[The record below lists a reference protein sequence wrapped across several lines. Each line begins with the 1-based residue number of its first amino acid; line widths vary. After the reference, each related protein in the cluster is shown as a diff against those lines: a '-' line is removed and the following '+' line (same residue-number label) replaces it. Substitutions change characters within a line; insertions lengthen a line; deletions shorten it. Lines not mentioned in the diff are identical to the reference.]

1 VNDDIRGLVHEH
13 LFDQAPIAIAVLDR
27 GLHIMEANARFLKEF
42 GTWRARRCFELLRGR
57 SDPCQGC
64 MVQRSF
70 ADGQVRVHDEHW
82 TMRDGGFHR
91 YVVRVA
97 PLTHE
102 DPEFSPYCI
111 WMASNVNEATS
122 LHLENE
128 VLFERVPCYVT
139 VLDRDLKVVRANR
152 RMRETFGEAEGK
164 PCYRVYKRSDAP
176 CPECPALQVF
186 HDGKDHTST
195 QVGVTARGEEARY
208 VITASALSREEG
220 PEGAAVSYVIEM
232 ATDVTYLHRLE
243 REMLEAERLA
253 AVGQTVAGLA
263 HGIKNILM
271 GLEGGT
277 YLMESGLRQQHLPK
291 VQDGV
296 QMLRRNME
304 KMSKLARNLLD
315 FSKGRVPKVAMTDPN
330 AVVQEIVELYR
341 EMARKAGI
349 ELIVD
354 LQPGLA
360 PACLD
365 AEGIHTSL
373 ANLVSNA
380 MDACQ
385 MSEKP
390 GRTVL
395 LRTFENRGTLG
406 FEVADNGSGM
416 DYEAKQKVFTTFFTT
431 KGEGGTGLGLLMT
444 RKIVQE
450 HGGRILFESE
460 PGRGAKFTILLP
472 RARLPGVAPPVPE
485 EPPTAP
491 APGDRSSRMLEDR
504 G

>member
-1 VNDDIRGLVHEH
+1 
-13 LFDQAPIAIAVLDR
+13 
-27 GLHIMEANARFLKEF
+27 
-42 GTWRARRCFELLRGR
+42 
-57 SDPCQGC
+57 

-82 TMRDGGFHR
+82 TMRNGSLHR
-91 YVVRVA
+91 FVVRVA

-102 DPEFSPYCI
+102 QPASSPYFI

-128 VLFERVPCYVT
+128 ILFERVPCYVT
-139 VLDRDLKVVRANR
+139 VLDRDLKVVRTNR
-152 RMRETFGEAEGK
+152 RMRETFGETEGR
-164 PCYRVYKRSDAP
+164 PCYQVYKRSDAP

-186 HDGKDHTST
+186 HDGKEHTST

-208 VITASALSREEG
+208 VVTASALSREEG
-220 PEGAAVSYVIEM
+220 PEGAAVSYVIQV
-232 ATDVTYLHRLE
+232 ATDITYLHRLE

-304 KMSKLARNLLD
+304 KMSSLARNLLD
-315 FSKGRVPKVAMTDPN
+315 FSKGRIPKVAMADPN
-330 AVVQEIVELYR
+330 ALVQEIVELYG

-349 ELIVD
+349 DLAVD

-360 PACLD
+360 LAPLD
-365 AEGIHTSL
+365 AEGIHTCL
-373 ANLVSNA
+373 ANLASNA
-380 MDACQ
+380 IDACQ
-385 MSEKP
+385 MSERP
-390 GRTVL
+390 GRRVL
-395 LRTFENRGTLG
+395 LRTFEDRETLG
-406 FEVADNGSGM
+406 FEVADDGCGL
-416 DYEAKQKVFTTFFTT
+416 DYEAKKRVFTTFFTT
-431 KGEGGTGLGLLMT
+431 KAEGGTGLGLLMT

-460 PGRGAKFTILLP
+460 PGQGAKFTILLP
-472 RARLPGVAPPVPE
+472 RARLPGLAAAVPQ

-491 APGDRSSRMLEDR
+491 APADRSSRMLEDL

>member
-1 VNDDIRGLVHEH
+1 
-13 LFDQAPIAIAVLDR
+13 
-27 GLHIMEANARFLKEF
+27 
-42 GTWRARRCFELLRGR
+42 
-57 SDPCQGC
+57 
-64 MVQRSF
+64 
-70 ADGQVRVHDEHW
+70 
-82 TMRDGGFHR
+82 
-91 YVVRVA
+91 
-97 PLTHE
+97 
-102 DPEFSPYCI
+102 
-111 WMASNVNEATS
+111 
-122 LHLENE
+122 
-128 VLFERVPCYVT
+128 
-139 VLDRDLKVVRANR
+139 
-152 RMRETFGEAEGK
+152 
-164 PCYRVYKRSDAP
+164 
-176 CPECPALQVF
+176 
-186 HDGKDHTST
+186 
-195 QVGVTARGEEARY
+195 VGVTARGEEARY

-304 KMSKLARNLLD
+304 KMSSLARNLLD
-315 FSKGRVPKVAMTDPN
+315 FSKGRIPKVAMADPN
-330 AVVQEIVELYR
+330 ALVQEIVELYG

-349 ELIVD
+349 DLAVD

-360 PACLD
+360 LAPLD
-365 AEGIHTSL
+365 AEGIHTCL
-373 ANLVSNA
+373 ANLASNA
-380 MDACQ
+380 IDACQ
-385 MSEKP
+385 MSERP
-390 GRTVL
+390 GRRVL
-395 LRTFENRGTLG
+395 LRTFEDRETLG
-406 FEVADNGSGM
+406 FEVADDGCGL
-416 DYEAKQKVFTTFFTT
+416 DYEAKKRVFTTFFTT
-431 KGEGGTGLGLLMT
+431 KAEGGTGLGLLMT

-460 PGRGAKFTILLP
+460 PGQGAKFTILLP
-472 RARLPGVAPPVPE
+472 RARLPGFVPPALQ

-491 APGDRSSRMLEDR
+491 APADRSSRMLEDL